1 MYLEINYTNNSLI
14 PIDPSLKLVLL
25 KGIDDFM
32 QNTFYNG
39 DLLLI
44 DTRITTIDCDAIF
57 EITLQGQ
64 HLIRRI
70 QRMPS
75 NQLLFIPDNKHYQMM
90 TLNQASLLNFVV
102 VGRVIQSWKAQ
113 RH

>member
-1 MYLEINYTNNSLI
+1 MYLQIDQANNGLI

-25 KGIDDFM
+25 HGIDDFM
-32 QNTFYNG
+32 SNTFYNG

-44 DTRITTIDCDAIF
+44 DTRINTLDCDSIY
-57 EITLQGQ
+57 EIKLQGQ

-75 NQLLFIPDNKHYQMM
+75 NQLLLIPDNKHYQLI
-90 TLNQASLLNFVV
+90 TLNQASLLNFEVI
-102 VGRVIQSWKAQ
+102 GRVIQSWKAQ

>member
-1 MYLEINYTNNSLI
+1 MYLEVNQANNSLI
-14 PIDPSLKLVLL
+14 PIEPSLKLVLL
-25 KGIDDFM
+25 NGIDDFM
-32 QNTFYNG
+32 RDTFYNG

-44 DTRITTIDCDAIF
+44 DTRINTIDCDAIF

-70 QRMPS
+70 QRMPN
-75 NQLLFIPDNKHYQMM
+75 NQLLLIPDNKHYQLM
-90 TLNQASLLNFVV
+90 TINQASLLNFAVI
-102 VGRVIQSWKAQ
+102 GRVIRSWKAQ

>member
-1 MYLEINYTNNSLI
+1 MYLQIDQANNGLI
-14 PIDPSLKLVLL
+14 PIDSHLKLVLL

-32 QNTFYNG
+32 SNTFYNG

-44 DTRITTIDCDAIF
+44 DTHVNTIDCDAIY
-57 EITLQGQ
+57 EIKLQGQ
-64 HLIRRI
+64 LLIRRI
-70 QRMPS
+70 QRLPN
-75 NQLLFIPDNKHYQMM
+75 NQLLLIPDDKHYQCM
-90 TLNQASLLNFVV
+90 TLNKTSLLNFTV